1 MPSSGVAS
9 SIIGGGGYSY
19 IRVHRS
25 EKQSIS
31 KEINNAEHEYMNMPL
46 PQLSRVVIDPTLET
60 KGMPPMTSR
69 CSESN

>member
-9 SIIGGGGYSY
+9 SIIGGGGGYSY

-46 PQLSRVVIDPTLET
+46 PQLSSLLRH
-60 KGMPPMTSR
+60 
-69 CSESN
+69 